1 MNHIKCPLCTE
12 DVSRQCFHKHFFSR
26 KHLELWVKPQVL
38 SADKNQL
45 SAWRNSTKLSS
56 CPSVTK
62 GNKTYGMCFGCKKV
76 KQSLPSFHLSDCPE
90 AEKHIA
96 TLKEMIAPSEADPIK
111 ELEMLNKR
119 FKKYKDEND
128 ELYGQ
133 ISSEQEKNEA
143 LVKLIEEMCEG
154 REDADK
160 WLDEMNKITNG

>member
-1 MNHIKCPLCTE
+1 
-12 DVSRQCFHKHFFSR
+12 
-26 KHLELWVKPQVL
+26 
-38 SADKNQL
+38 
-45 SAWRNSTKLSS
+45 
-56 CPSVTK
+56 
-62 GNKTYGMCFGCKKV
+62 MCFGCKKV
-76 KQSLPSFHLSDCPE
+76 KQSLPAFHLSDCPE

-96 TLKEMIAPSEADPIK
+96 TLKEMIAPSDDDPIK
-111 ELEMLNKR
+111 DLEMLNKR

-160 WLDEMNKITNG
+160 WLTAMNEITNG